1 METEVK
7 SATAE
12 QPNPDTKHVEDLF
25 YPQNTEGNK
34 EKQVASVSFQNALT
48 QEQLDPWCRSSFA
61 LYGVIVITTL
71 SMCCCLV

>member
-7 SATAE
+7 SAIAE
-12 QPNPDTKHVEDLF
+12 QRNPDTKHVEDLSH
-25 YPQNTEGNK
+25 PQFTEGHK
-34 EKQVASVSFQNALT
+34 EIQVASVSFQTALF

-61 LYGVIVITTL
+61 LYGVIVVTTL